1 MKIHCTVQE
10 LGQIIRGCAEIGRNY
25 SCTRCPLYEVC
36 SNVGIETMVTP
47 DTIIRDDESK
57 EEENP

>member
-10 LGQIIRGCAEIGRNY
+10 LGLIIRGCAEIGRNY

-36 SNVGIETMVTP
+36 GNCGIEQLVTA
-47 DTIIRDDESK
+47 DTIIREDK
-57 EEENP
+57 EQEGE